1 MSGLDPDAIDKGVS
15 GVSYPPNLADA
26 KEELFSEI
34 CKFWRRNM
42 PLYANLGRNKQIKAR
57 IQRLDFRYAVI
68 IRWSRD
74 GPIIQCTLALIPL
87 YMLHKL

>member
-42 PLYANLGRNKQIKAR
+42 PLYANLGRNRQILGKDKEA
-57 IQRLDFRYAVI
+57 D
-68 IRWSRD
+68 
-74 GPIIQCTLALIPL
+74 
-87 YMLHKL
+87 